1 MPTRTSYNSAE
12 RFQALHCP
20 LTFRR
25 KTDNIAG
32 IQVADLC
39 AHPAARKLLNP
50 TQSNQAFDLI
60 EPRLYHRENV
70 SGWKAFP

>member
-25 KTDNIAG
+25 KTDNIAS
-32 IQVADLC
+32 IQAADLC

-50 TQSNQAFDLI
+50 TQNNQAFAVI
-60 EPRLYHRENV
+60 ESRLYRRENV
-70 SGWKAFP
+70 SGWKEFP